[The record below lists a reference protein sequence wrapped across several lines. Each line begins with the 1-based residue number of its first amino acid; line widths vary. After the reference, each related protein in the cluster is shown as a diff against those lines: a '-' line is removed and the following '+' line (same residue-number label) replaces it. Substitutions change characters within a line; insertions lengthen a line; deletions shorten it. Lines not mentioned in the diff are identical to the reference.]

1 MESTEQKSNPKESN
15 QTVAMEK
22 APPKRRTVWTT
33 KQRLVRLCWG
43 TFGRLFWVLC
53 PCWRSQI
60 LRFFGAK
67 IGKGCTFSRQIEIVI
82 PWNLVVGDDC
92 HIGEYVIL
100 YTLGTITLGS
110 RVRIDT
116 RAHLCAGTHDMRDT
130 TFPLLCPPISVGDDS
145 FIGVDAYIAPDISLG
160 ANTIVHPRASV
171 YKSFQD
177 GVELQGNPAKII
189 S

>member
-1 MESTEQKSNPKESN
+1 MESTENKQNSPESS
-15 QTVAMEK
+15 QSAAMEK
-22 APPKRRTVWTT
+22 APPKRRTVWTL
-33 KQRLVRLCWG
+33 KQRLVRLCWV
-43 TFGRLFWVLC
+43 TIGRLIWVLC
-53 PCWRSQI
+53 PCARSSL
-60 LRFFGAK
+60 LRVFGAK
-67 IGKGCTFSRQIEIVI
+67 IGRGCTFARQVEIII

-92 HIGEYVIL
+92 HIAEHVIL

-110 RVRIDT
+110 RVRVDT

-130 TFPLLCPPISVGDDS
+130 TFPLMRPPISVGDDS
-145 FIGVDAYIAPDISLG
+145 FIGVDAYLSPDITLG
-160 ANTIVHPRASV
+160 SHTIVHPRASV